1 MHAAL
6 ARHLVGGGLS
16 FTAKVLEGPRTI
28 SDTLT
33 VLRAEAGQLT
43 GRLHGA
49 GRLRLSVPKEAA
61 ELVLRTPGALWLLNF
76 QEGGGTVQPFAPPR
90 IEELDDEL
98 PVYIPE
104 SVSIDLGR
112 DLLSRCRLGDFVV
125 FGQRSLLAFGED
137 DFRSITLWR
146 RDGTVLHLELADHGD
161 GEASLHLV
169 GVIERSE
176 ARRAPV
182 NPNALLR
189 VGPKARLVPSSQ
201 RQPVPLGRLQ
211 FWRPRKSDVLSAW
224 ARYAALTN
232 EASAEMERKRGE
244 HPLQFSEASQV
255 RGCWEVRVRLSPE
268 AQEAWLG
275 SPSGERRVRIGQ
287 PVQLLGTDSR
297 FIVES
302 GQLLAS
308 GLARLLIK
316 GKGRLPPTGL
326 LETREDVGRKTD
338 LERKQAAAE
347 RLSQGRA
354 ACPALARL
362 LANPGL
368 AEAPDIAPLGAP
380 VVERLDGDQSHAVR
394 SILGCRDM
402 YLLQGPPGTGKTRVI
417 LEALRQLDA
426 LGRRRGKPFRVLVSS
441 VQNEAVKNVA
451 ERLDKAG
458 GSLIRIV
465 QRRPRD
471 DDERAARAQEALRRR
486 TGVIAAI
493 RERLQGHSIAQQLE
507 PIERLRREVEA
518 VSAMLT
524 TGDEAKVRAGL
535 MRLAE
540 LDLMDF
546 ALRQEAR
553 CLATVEHATEEA
565 ADTAV
570 RLLERPED
578 VRAWW
583 SNAASQVPPDKRAD
597 LAMLVAQVEQACAL
611 PEPRRTRRLERRWAE
626 LSEACAQLP
635 AQAGT
640 PDSKAAWKPMVEAW
654 LASARR
660 YVQATDRLLRD
671 SPEGIAWTF
680 QQVLE
685 SDNRAWDRLVER
697 HSSSVAATCSMSGK
711 DRDEPQYD
719 WVIIDEA
726 GRANPFELLIP
737 MVQGQRI
744 VLIGDHR
751 QLPPMVDQE
760 LLSEVETEGLDIR
773 YTTLFSELFDQ
784 VPGANRGRL
793 GTQYRMHGDIGE
805 LVNQAFYAPN
815 NECLRSHFSG
825 ERSWQRQSRLGLFEG
840 RAAVFYEAPGGGQHT
855 EDNPEERRAVIDLLR
870 RYVEAGAKD
879 GEVAVIV
886 PYQAQREAL
895 EAELSRRPDLRRVS
909 QLLTIDASQG
919 HEYPV
924 VLMCTTRTDGSPG
937 FLASPNRI
945 NVALSRAQEQ
955 LVLVGRRG
963 PLSTNYVQRRAPHLM
978 QVLSQ
983 LPTVTP

>member
-1 MHAAL
+1 MHEAL
-6 ARHLVGGGLS
+6 ARHLVGSGLS
-16 FTAKVLEGPRTI
+16 YSAQVLEGPRTVT
-28 SDTLT
+28 DTLA
-33 VLRAEAGQLT
+33 VLASESGQVT
-43 GRLHGA
+43 AWLHGA
-49 GRLRLSVPKEAA
+49 GRLLLSLPEAAA
-61 ELVLRTPGALWLLNF
+61 ELVMRSPGALWLLNF
-76 QEGGGTVQPFAPPR
+76 QEGCGTAQPFAPPR
-90 IEELDDEL
+90 VEELDGEL

-104 SVSIDLGR
+104 DVTFNPGR
-112 DLLSRCRLGDFVV
+112 DLLSRCRVGDSVV
-125 FGQRSLLAFGED
+125 FGQRSLLALGED
-137 DFRSITLWR
+137 DSRSITLWQ
-146 RDGTVLHLELADHGD
+146 RDGKVLHLELADHGD

-169 GVIERSE
+169 AVLDRTE

-189 VGPKARLVPSSQ
+189 VGPRARLVPSSQ
-201 RQPVPLGRLQ
+201 REAVALSRLQ

-244 HPLQFSEASQV
+244 HDLRFSEATQV
-255 RGCWEVRVRLSPE
+255 RQTWEVRVQLDPE

-275 SPSGERRVRIGQ
+275 SPRGERRVRIGQ
-287 PVQLLGTDSR
+287 PVQLVGGDSR
-297 FIVES
+297 FTVES
-302 GQLLAS
+302 GRLLAS

-316 GKGRLPPTGL
+316 GKERLPPSGV
-326 LETREDVGRKTD
+326 LETREDIGRKTD

-354 ACPALARL
+354 ACPELPHL

-368 AEAPDIAPLGAP
+368 AQAPEMVSLVAP

-394 SILGCRDM
+394 SILGCRDL

-426 LGRRRGKPFRVLVSS
+426 MGRRRGKPFRILVSS

-451 ERLDKAG
+451 ERLDRAG
-458 GSLIRIV
+458 GSLIRVV

-471 DDERAARAQEALRRR
+471 DDERAARAQQALGRR

-493 RERLQGHSIAQQLE
+493 RERLQGHRIAQQLE
-507 PIERLRREVEA
+507 PIEGLRREVEA
-518 VSAMLT
+518 VAAMLT
-524 TGDEAKVRAGL
+524 MGAEDRTRAGL
-535 MRLAE
+535 GRLAE
-540 LDLMDF
+540 RDLMDF

-553 CLATVEHATEEA
+553 RLSTLEDALELAAGAAIRLPELPVDLPAWWGEA
-565 ADTAV
+565 ASHVAP
-570 RLLERPED
+570 ER
-578 VRAWW
+578 RA
-583 SNAASQVPPDKRAD
+583 A

-611 PEPRRTRRLERRWAE
+611 PEPRRTRRLGRRWAE
-626 LSEACAQLP
+626 LAEAWNQLP
-635 AQAGT
+635 ASAGRSE
-640 PDSKAAWKPMVEAW
+640 PKAAWKPMVEAW
-654 LASARR
+654 LATARR
-660 YVQATDRLLRD
+660 HVQSLEDELRG
-671 SPEGIAWTF
+671 SPEGVAWTF
-680 QQVLE
+680 LQVLE

-711 DRDEPQYD
+711 VKDEPQYD

-737 MVQGQRI
+737 MVQGQRV

-751 QLPPMVDQE
+751 QLPPMVDDE
-760 LLSEVETEGLDIR
+760 LLREVETEGLDIR
-773 YTTLFSELFDQ
+773 YTTLFSELYDQ

-815 NECLRSHFSG
+815 NEHLRSHFSG
-825 ERSWQRQSRLGLFEG
+825 ELSSERRTRLGLFEG
-840 RAAVFYEAPGGGQHT
+840 RAAVFYEVPGRGQHT
-855 EDNPEERRAVIDLLR
+855 EDNPDERRAVLDLLG
-870 RYVEAGAKD
+870 RYLEAGAED

-895 EAELSRRPDLRRVS
+895 EAALSRRPDLRRIS

-924 VLMCTTRTDGSPG
+924 VLMCTTRTNGSPG

-963 PLSTNYVQRRAPHLM
+963 PLSTDHVQRRAPHLK